1 MFFGDNA
8 SFPFCISIYCGYR
21 ILAKI
26 EHSAS
31 IVQTT
36 SAQAVKCFKK
46 SLVIVCKS
54 SLGKGTKAT
63 FIKSI
68 TG

>member
-21 ILAKI
+21 ILTKI

-36 SAQAVKCFKK
+36 SAQAIKYFKK
-46 SLVIVCKS
+46 SLVIECKS
-54 SLGKGTKAT
+54 SLGERTKAT
-63 FIKSI
+63 FIKST